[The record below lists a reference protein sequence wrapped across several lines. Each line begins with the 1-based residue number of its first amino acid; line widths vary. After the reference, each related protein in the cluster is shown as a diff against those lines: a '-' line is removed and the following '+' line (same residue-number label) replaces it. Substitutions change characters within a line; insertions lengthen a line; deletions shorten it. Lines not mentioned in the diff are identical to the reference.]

1 MCWHCFVSFFASA
14 EQAGIWP
21 ESPKC
26 AHGEAVPKQRR
37 NLSLSGKGRLLVSHK
52 IFRPRRWQQ
61 QQHVFVG
68 GGRRGRDEGLQGWE
82 APDPIWEL
90 SLLCPVL
97 GKHLCKFSSS
107 LPLKKQ
113 HVFCL
118 LASFHPLCHL
128 PHCNNDIGTEATSV

>member
-1 MCWHCFVSFFASA
+1 MLAFLHIHFFAPA

-26 AHGEAVPKQRR
+26 AHGEAVPKQSR

-52 IFRPRRWQQ
+52 ISRPHRWHQ
-61 QQHVFVG
+61 QQHVFICGSRGRQG
-68 GGRRGRDEGLQGWE
+68 GGIAGLGSSRPHLG
-82 APDPIWEL
+82 ARSAGPL
-90 SLLCPVL
+90 L
-97 GKHLCKFSSS
+97 GKHLCKFSS

-118 LASFHPLCHL
+118 LASFHRSCHL
-128 PHCNNDIGTEATSV
+128 PHCNSDTGTEATSV